1 MSELDVSQVLK
12 LSADLERA
20 SGRVGRRAASVVR
33 KSAQQLK
40 SQAQAL
46 APSRTGALRASIQVS
61 TSGDGRGSGISAT
74 VGPTVR
80 YAQFVEYG
88 TSKMAPQPFVGPALD
103 AVTPSF
109 IEAMARLAEEET
121 LG

>member
-1 MSELDVSQVLK
+1 MTELDVSQVLK
-12 LSADLERA
+12 LSADLERS
-20 SGRVGRRAASVVR
+20 SGRLGRKAASVVR
-33 KSAQQLK
+33 KSGQQLK
-40 SQAQAL
+40 TQAQAL
-46 APSRTGALRASIQVS
+46 APTRTGALRASVQVS

-88 TSKMAPQPFVGPALD
+88 TSKMTPQPFIGPALD

-109 IEAMARLAEEET
+109 IAAMERLAEEET